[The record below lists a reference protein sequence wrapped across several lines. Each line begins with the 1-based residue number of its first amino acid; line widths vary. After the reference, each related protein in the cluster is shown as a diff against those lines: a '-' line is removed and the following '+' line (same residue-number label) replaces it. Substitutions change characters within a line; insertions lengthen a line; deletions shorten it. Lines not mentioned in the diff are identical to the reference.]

1 MGSLHIFIS
10 RKAAWLHLSI
20 VMVAAMHASRE
31 ALAEAPVTQSAAA
44 ETTFSDGDL
53 EFFEKKVRPLLAD
66 HCYECHSGNKA
77 RVGLQLDHRAG
88 WLKGSDYRKVIDL
101 AKPELSVLVKAVS
114 HVVEK
119 DVPAMPEDKP
129 KLSDEAIADLTTWIG
144 LGLPWPSQ
152 EVVPVKPDAR
162 TTHWS
167 FQPVKPEVLPEGAGH
182 PIDHFL
188 NRARERA
195 KVTAAPPA
203 DRATLYRRVHFD
215 LLGLPPKY
223 EEQERFVNDP
233 RTDNEAWPALIDH
246 LLGSP
251 HYGERW
257 ARLWMD
263 VARYSDTKGYEGADT
278 ERRFI
283 YSYTYRDWLIRAFN
297 EDIPYDKFVLYQLA
311 AEQLVDREG
320 PDRHHLAALGFVS
333 LSKNGSQEDVLDD
346 RVDTT
351 FRGLMALTVSCA
363 RCHDHKFDPIPTK
376 EYYGLYGVFYNS
388 LTDEQVEI
396 AEPKSSPEYDT
407 YLAGLAEKQK
417 TVDEFVAKVRE
428 KLAKENPDLAADS
441 AKLLAKIDRADQKE
455 QSKLESMV
463 EKYVADAGMGP
474 DKAIIVKDR
483 ETPAKMKVFIRGNP
497 GRRGEDA
504 PAQFLSLASV
514 GEPAVF
520 SKGSGRLE
528 LAQAIVAP
536 TNPLTAR
543 NIVNRAWMWHFGEGI
558 VRSIDDFGIQG
569 EAPDQP
575 ELLDWL
581 AHWFVENGSS
591 VKKLHRLILTSA
603 AWRQQSTNPNHE
615 AAMLVDAENRLLWK
629 FPRKRLELEQMR
641 DGMLDVAGN
650 LSNELYGR
658 PVKILEPP
666 YSNRRSVYAYIDRQN
681 LLPVFRNFDFSNP
694 QETTGRRPR
703 TTIPMQALFTL
714 NSDFVQNQATLLAD
728 KATKTSDPLV
738 ALHHAVFARDPK
750 PGDQQ
755 LAESFLS
762 SFASSA
768 ARTGPRQTAT
778 DWSYG
783 HGEVDPTTG
792 KVSFT
797 AFTRWTGKDWQVG
810 AERPLKNNP
819 LSYLYADS
827 NGNTHSGYTAKQA
840 SIYRWQAPTDTQ
852 VRVEGELERSNVGKG
867 NGVQVKIATS
877 SGEILFDQ
885 WLDPAK
891 RKLPTNLPEV
901 TLAAGE
907 SLYFIVE
914 PYKDDSSFDSVRW
927 APRVIDPTGAVPAAD
942 FVGDFSGPAQ
952 SASAWGAYAHAL
964 LNTNRFLFVE

>member
-1 MGSLHIFIS
+1 MGLPY
-10 RKAAWLHLSI
+10 HLLFQRI
-20 VMVAAMHASRE
+20 E
-31 ALAEAPVTQSAAA
+31 AIHVVLAGSAAFFLLTSAGA
-44 ETTFSDGDL
+44 EEPVASPAPGKATFPAADV
-53 EFFEKKVRPLLAD
+53 EFFEKKIRPVLAD
-66 HCYECHSGNKA
+66 HCYECHSGHKA
-77 RVGLQLDHRAG
+77 RVGLELDHRAG
-88 WLKGSDYRKVIDL
+88 WLEGSDYRKVIDL
-101 AKPELSVLVKAVS
+101 AKPDNSVLIKAVS
-114 HVVEK
+114 HIAEK
-119 DVPAMPEDKP
+119 DVPLMPEDRP
-129 KLSDEAIADLTTWIG
+129 KLPDQAIADLTTWIA
-144 LGLPWPSQ
+144 LGLPWP
-152 EVVPVKPDAR
+152 EGEAAPVKKDAR

-167 FQPVKPEVLPEGAGH
+167 FQPVKPEALPKDAGH
-182 PIDHFL
+182 PIDYFL
-188 NRARERA
+188 DRGRKLA
-195 KVTAAPPA
+195 KLTAAPRA

-223 EEQERFVNDP
+223 EELQAFVNDP
-233 RTDNEAWPALIDH
+233 RSDQEAWTALIDH

-297 EDIPYDKFVLYQLA
+297 EDLPYDKFIKYQLA
-311 AEQLVDREG
+311 AEQLVDRAG
-320 PDRHHLAALGFVS
+320 PDRHHLAALGFIS

-388 LTDEQVEI
+388 LTDEQVQI
-396 AEPKSSPEYDT
+396 AEPKPSPEYDT
-407 YLAGLAEKQK
+407 YLAGLAVKQK
-417 TVDEFVAKVRE
+417 ALDDFMAKVRE
-428 KLAKENPDLAADS
+428 KLAKEHPDLASDPN
-441 AKLLAKIDRADQKE
+441 KLLAKIDQEDRKE
-455 QSKLESMV
+455 RNKLESLV
-463 EKYVADAGMGP
+463 EKYIADAGMGP
-474 DKAIIVKDR
+474 DKALIVKDR
-483 ETPAKMKVFIRGNP
+483 EAPAKMKVFIRGNP

-504 PAQFLSLASV
+504 PAQFLSLASA
-514 GEPAVF
+514 GEPVAF
-520 SKGSGRLE
+520 TKGSGRLE
-528 LAQAIVAP
+528 LAQAIVSP
-536 TNPLTAR
+536 TNPLTTR
-543 NIVNRAWMWHFGEGI
+543 NIVNRVWMWHFGEGI
-558 VRSIDDFGIQG
+558 VRSVDDFGLQG
-569 EAPDQP
+569 EAPDNP
-575 ELLDWL
+575 ALLDWL

-603 AWRQQSTNPNHE
+603 AWQQDSVNPKAE

-714 NSDFVQNQATLLAD
+714 NNEFVQNQAALLAD
-728 KATKTSDPLV
+728 KATKTTDPLV
-738 ALHHAVFARDPK
+738 ALHRAVFAQDPH

-762 SFASSA
+762 AFASSA
-768 ARTGPRQTAT
+768 NRTGPRQTAT

-783 HGEVDPTTG
+783 YGQIDPASG

-797 AFTRWTGKDWQVG
+797 PFPHWTGKDWQVG

-819 LSYLYADS
+819 LSYLYADAS
-827 NGNTHSGYTAKQA
+827 GNTHSGYTSKEAA
-840 SIYRWQAPTDTQ
+840 IYRWQAPADATF
-852 VRVEGELERSNVGKG
+852 RVEGELERSNVGKG
-867 NGVQVKIATS
+867 NGVQVKIAHS
-877 SGEILFDQ
+877 SGKLLFDQ
-885 WLDPAK
+885 WLDPTK

-907 SLYFIVE
+907 SIYFIVE
-914 PYKDDSSFDSVRW
+914 PYKNDSSFDSVRW
-927 APRVIDPTGAVPAAD
+927 APRVIDLTGGVPAAD

-952 SASAWGAYAHAL
+952 SATAWGAYAHAL